1 MVIEYSVALILS
13 SIISGLVA
21 VIAWRRRSA
30 PGATGLALAMFGMVI
45 WASTYAIRWLQ
56 IEPSLQMRWLDLTY
70 IGVVI
75 APTSFLIFTLQFT
88 NRSYLLNYKTLILL
102 TFEPLITLGLLFTDQ
117 FHGLF
122 YAGHRTTGSILNGG
136 IGFWIHIVYTY
147 GVLLIALGLLIQM
160 YYSSH
165 NVFRKQTSVMVLGM
179 LIPWIGNILGLI
191 KLSPF
196 PQLDLTPFM
205 FTASGLIISFGLFR
219 YHLMD
224 IIPVARDRLV
234 ENMSDGVLVLDAQK
248 RIVDINPAAWEIL
261 RFSKNPIGAVVD
273 SILPFWT
280 TIEKLSQINHESQ
293 IEYEMGDQSA
303 QFLEVRFST
312 LVDRIDNVYGYLLI
326 VRDISDRKQS
336 EINLKKSEEKYRL
349 LFENATEMIV
359 VIQDMRVIFCNP
371 MTIEVTGYSE
381 SELKEFP
388 FIKFV
393 FPADLELVKMNHAK
407 RLKGESIESS
417 YEFRLVTKNGQIKWA
432 EVSGITI
439 EWNGRPATL
448 NFLSDITIRKET
460 EEALK
465 YQSNHDILTGLYNRQ
480 YFESEMERLQF
491 SRRFPVS
498 IIMIDVDGLKKIN
511 DQYGHQAGDGLL
523 RNAAQV
529 IRQTFR
535 PDDMVARI
543 GGDEFVV
550 ILADVDEISA
560 KKSIERLRQNL
571 NTYNQKGRN
580 PYQLDLSIGTAT
592 GEIFHDLLTILKHAD
607 EAMYDEKKFKN
618 SFR

>member
-1 MVIEYSVALILS
+1 MVV
-13 SIISGLVA
+13 
-21 VIAWRRRSA
+21 
-30 PGATGLALAMFGMVI
+30 
-45 WASTYAIRWLQ
+45 
-56 IEPSLQMRWLDLTY
+56 
-70 IGVVI
+70 
-75 APTSFLIFTLQFT
+75 
-88 NRSYLLNYKTLILL
+88 
-102 TFEPLITLGLLFTDQ
+102 GLL
-117 FHGLF
+117 
-122 YAGHRTTGSILNGG
+122 
-136 IGFWIHIVYTY
+136 
-147 GVLLIALGLLIQM
+147 M
-160 YYSSH
+160 
-165 NVFRKQTSVMVLGM
+165 
-179 LIPWIGNILGLI
+179 PWIGNILSLI

-205 FTASGLIISFGLFR
+205 FTASGLLISFGLFR

-234 ENMSDGVLVLDAQK
+234 ESMSDGVIVLDSKK
-248 RIVDINPAAWEIL
+248 RIVDINPAAL
-261 RFSKNPIGAVVD
+261 KTLQLSKNLIGEAAESVLTFWPVVEN
-273 SILPFWT
+273 SNQVNRESL
-280 TIEKLSQINHESQ
+280 IEFQMDYQQAI
-293 IEYEMGDQSA
+293 
-303 QFLEVRFST
+303 FLEVRFST

-326 VRDISDRKQS
+326 IRDISDRKQS
-336 EINLKKSEEKYRL
+336 EIDLKKSEEQYRL

-359 VIQDMRVIFCNP
+359 VVQDMRVIFCNP

-480 YFESEMERLQF
+480 YFESEMERLQA

-511 DQYGHQAGDGLL
+511 DQFGHQAGDELL

-529 IRQTFR
+529 IKQTFR

-550 ILADVDEISA
+550 ILADVNEIAA

>member
-1 MVIEYSVALILS
+1 MVIEYSVALLLS
-13 SIISGLVA
+13 AFVSGLVA

-30 PGATGLALAMFGMVI
+30 PGATGLALAMVGMVI
-45 WASTYAIRWLQ
+45 WASTYAVRWLQ

-75 APTSFLIFTLQFT
+75 APTSFLVFSLQFT
-88 NRSYLLNYKTLILL
+88 NRSHLL
-102 TFEPLITLGLLFTDQ
+102 TRKFIFLLTIEPLITLSMLFTDR

-122 YAGHRTTGSILNGG
+122 FAGHQSTDLIFNGG
-136 IGFWIHIVYTY
+136 PWFWIHIFYSY
-147 GVLLIALGLLIQM
+147 GLLLISLGLLIQRFF
-160 YYSSH
+160 SSH
-165 NVFRKQTSVMVLGM
+165 NIFRKQTGIMVVGLLM
-179 LIPWIGNILGLI
+179 PWIGNILSLI

-205 FTASGLIISFGLFR
+205 FTASGLLISFGLFR

-234 ENMSDGVLVLDAQK
+234 ESMSDGVIVLDSKK
-248 RIVDINPAAWEIL
+248 RIVDINPAAL
-261 RFSKNPIGAVVD
+261 KTLQLSKNLIGEAAESVLTFWPVVEN
-273 SILPFWT
+273 SNQVNRESL
-280 TIEKLSQINHESQ
+280 IEFQMDYQQAI
-293 IEYEMGDQSA
+293 
-303 QFLEVRFST
+303 FLEVRFST

-326 VRDISDRKQS
+326 IRDISDRKQS
-336 EINLKKSEEKYRL
+336 EIDLKKSEEQYRL

-359 VIQDMRVIFCNP
+359 VVQDMRVIFCNP

-480 YFESEMERLQF
+480 YFESEMERLQA

-511 DQYGHQAGDGLL
+511 DQFGHQAGDELL

-529 IRQTFR
+529 IKQTFR

-550 ILADVDEISA
+550 ILADVNEIAA